1 MMFYGCSHYEM
12 DRVKFNEDHYEDY
25 RAVNKIFAKKI
36 ASLCK
41 KGDLVWIHDHHL
53 FLCLCT

>member
-1 MMFYGCSHYEM
+1 M
-12 DRVKFNEDHYEDY
+12 DRVKFNEEHYEDY

-41 KGDLVWIHDHHL
+41 KGDLVWIHDYHL
-53 FLCLCT
+53 FLCPMYLRACWG